1 MELQRETN
9 PKNKKKIIFRILK
22 IVGVLFVCL
31 LAYGCGLSQS
41 DTVIEGQVK
50 TQGEILTETDKAK
63 AKLEKTEKKIKDA
76 EEQYG
81 DKKEE
86 VKEAL
91 ALVDQRH
98 DLIVEIGKKETE
110 LEGKKSEI
118 ERLDKKIKEK
128 QSDVDAA
135 TAEQKAK
142 IEKKLT
148 SLNEEVKDKEAEL
161 KEKEAAAK
169 AEIEEKLSSL
179 NAEIKGKELKVKA
192 IEAEL
197 AKLESGVQAKKE
209 APVQLNAGQYIV
221 GHDVK
226 EGRYKATNIGRGTNF
241 IVYGEDGSAVVNTI
255 LGTDNGSGDYV
266 FFATEGQIIRTE
278 GQVKLIP
285 VE

>member
-9 PKNKKKIIFRILK
+9 PKSKKKIIFRILK
-22 IVGVLFVCL
+22 IVGVVFICFITYAIGV
-31 LAYGCGLSQS
+31 SQS
-41 DTVIEGQVK
+41 DTVIDGMVK
-50 TQGEILTETDKAK
+50 TQSDILDETDKAE
-63 AKLEKTEKKIKDA
+63 AKLEKTEKKLASA
-76 EEQYG
+76 ESQYG
-81 DKKEE
+81 DKEKE

-91 ALVDQRH
+91 ALVDKKD
-98 DLIVEIGKKETE
+98 DLIIQIGKKETE

-118 ERLDKKIKEK
+118 ARLDEKIKAK
-128 QSDVDAA
+128 QGDVDAA
-135 TAEQKAK
+135 AADQKAK
-142 IEKKLT
+142 IEKKLS
-148 SLNEEVKDKEAEL
+148 SLNAEV
-161 KEKEAAAK
+161 KEKEAEVKEKEEAAK

-179 NAEIKGKELKVKA
+179 NAEVKGKELKVKA

-241 IVYGEDGSAVVNTI
+241 IVYGDDGSAVVNTI
-255 LGTDNGSGDYV
+255 LGTENGSGDYV
-266 FFATEGQIIRTE
+266 FFAQEGNIIRTE